1 MTTFPYKSELREYRG
16 YHLTQTTQRTS
27 RTSYVPLS
35 PRVNIVSGRAH
46 DQGVDLVLDLSP
58 LPRFAGSPGKLN
70 QVVLNLLANAIDA
83 SAGGGTVKIRT
94 RTDLAGQGVAI
105 DIIDNGRGIDPAIR
119 DRIFD
124 PFFTTKPVGQGIGL
138 GLSISYGIVRDH
150 GGTIRMESALG
161 QGTHFTVFLPL
172 SGPAPPEREEDEP
185 G

>member
-1 MTTFPYKSELREYRG
+1 M
-16 YHLTQTTQRTS
+16 
-27 RTSYVPLS
+27 
-35 PRVNIVSGRAH
+35 NIVSGRAH
-46 DQGVDLVLDLSP
+46 DQGVDLVLDLTP
-58 LPRFAGSPGKLN
+58 LPRLAGSPGKLN

-83 SAGGGTVKIRT
+83 SSGGGTVKIRT
-94 RTDLAGQGVAI
+94 RTDLAGEGVAI

-124 PFFTTKPVGQGIGL
+124 PFFTTKPIGQGIGL

-161 QGTHFTVFLPL
+161 RGSHFTVFLP
-172 SGPAPPEREEDEP
+172 PERPRTTQAREEDEP